1 MQEPVFSYVPG
12 ESFLHTL
19 DPRTKLAAV
28 MLLGVLAFRTES
40 FFGIGILFAFFV
52 ALTSFSGLP
61 ARVFFRA
68 VRPMAMFIIFIFFA
82 QLFFTE
88 GRVLTSFW
96 ILHPSLEGLQNG
108 IRLSARFILLLL
120 FAALMTA
127 STDPS
132 AITCGIERILRPLP
146 LRWLGVNSYELATMM
161 NLSIAFLPLLFDRAE
176 RTKAA
181 QASRGMYFGKNPLRS
196 VPALT
201 IPLIRGV
208 VRDAE
213 ELSLAMESRGYQ
225 GTRRTSM
232 HELLMQKR
240 DWISLLVMGLFAVL
254 MLAF

>member
-12 ESFLHTL
+12 ASFLHKL

-28 MLLGVLAFRTES
+28 MLLGILTFRTES
-40 FFGIGILFAFFV
+40 FLGIGVLFAFFF

-68 VRPMAMFIIFIFFA
+68 VRPMLLFITFIFLA

-88 GRVLTSFW
+88 GRVLASFW
-96 ILHPSLEGLQNG
+96 ILHPSIEGLQNG
-108 IRLSARFILLLL
+108 LRLSARFILLLL

-127 STDPS
+127 TTDPS

-146 LRWLGVNSYELATMM
+146 LRWMGVNSFELATMM
-161 NLSIAFLPLLFDRAE
+161 NLSIAFLPLLFERVE

-181 QASRGMYFGKNPLRS
+181 QASRGMYFGRNPFHS
-196 VPALT
+196 VPALV

-208 VRDAE
+208 ARDAE
-213 ELSLAMESRGYQ
+213 ELALAMESRGYQ

-232 HELLMQKR
+232 YELSMQKR
-240 DWISLLVMGLFAVL
+240 DWATLLALIFFAAL
-254 MLAF
+254 ILRF

>member
-12 ESFLHTL
+12 TSFLHKL

-28 MLLGVLAFRTES
+28 MLLGILTFRTES
-40 FFGIGILFAFFV
+40 FLGIGALFAFFF
-52 ALTSFSGLP
+52 ALTSLSGLQ

-68 VRPMAMFIIFIFFA
+68 VRPMLLFITFIFLA

-88 GRVLTSFW
+88 GRVLASFW
-96 ILHPSLEGLQNG
+96 ILRPSIEGLQNG
-108 IRLSARFILLLL
+108 LRLSARFILLLL

-127 STDPS
+127 TTDPS

-146 LRWLGVNSYELATMM
+146 LRWLGVNSFELATMM
-161 NLSIAFLPLLFDRAE
+161 NLSIAFLPLLYERVE

-181 QASRGMYFGKNPLRS
+181 QASRGMYFGRNPFHS
-196 VPALT
+196 VPALV

-208 VRDAE
+208 ARDAE
-213 ELSLAMESRGYQ
+213 ELALAMESRGYQ

-232 HELLMQKR
+232 HELSMQRR
-240 DWISLLVMGLFAVL
+240 DWITLLALLFFAAL
-254 MLAF
+254 ILRF

>member
-12 ESFLHTL
+12 ASFLHTL
-19 DPRTKLAAV
+19 DPRTKLTAV
-28 MLLGVLAFRTES
+28 MLLGILAFRTES
-40 FFGIGILFAFFV
+40 FFGIGVLFAFFV

-61 ARVFFRA
+61 ARIFFRA
-68 VRPMAMFIIFIFFA
+68 VRPMVLFIIFIFLA

-88 GRVLTSFW
+88 GRVLDSFW
-96 ILHPSLEGLQNG
+96 IFHPSLEGLQNG
-108 IRLSARFILLLL
+108 LRLSARFILLLL

-146 LRWLGVNSYELATMM
+146 LRWLGVNSFELATMM
-161 NLSIAFLPLLFDRAE
+161 NLSIAFLPLLFERVE

-181 QASRGMYFGKNPLRS
+181 QASRGMYFGRNPFHS
-196 VPALT
+196 VPALV

-213 ELSLAMESRGYQ
+213 ELALAMESRGYK

-232 HELLMQKR
+232 HVLLMQKK
-240 DWISLLVMGLFAVL
+240 DWISLFALVFFTALVL
-254 MLAF
+254 RF

>member
-12 ESFLHTL
+12 VSFLHTL
-19 DPRTKLAAV
+19 DPRTKLVSV
-28 MLLGVLAFRTES
+28 MLLGILAFRTES
-40 FFGIGILFAFFV
+40 FFGIGVLFAFFF

-68 VRPMAMFIIFIFFA
+68 VRPMMLFIIFIFLA

-88 GRVLTSFW
+88 GRALASLGV
-96 ILHPSLEGLQNG
+96 LHPSVEGLQNG
-108 IRLSARFILLLL
+108 LRLSARFILLLL

-132 AITCGIERILRPLP
+132 AITCGIERMLRPLP
-146 LRWLGVNSYELATMM
+146 LRWLGVNSFELATMM
-161 NLSIAFLPLLFDRAE
+161 NLSIAFLPLLFERVE

-181 QASRGMYFGKNPLRS
+181 QASRGMYFGRNPFHS
-196 VPALT
+196 VPALA

-213 ELSLAMESRGYQ
+213 ELALAMESRGYK

-240 DWISLLVMGLFAVL
+240 DWASLFALVFFTVL
-254 MLAF
+254 ILRF

>member
-1 MQEPVFSYVPG
+1 MPEPVFSYVPG
-12 ESFLHTL
+12 TSFLHTL
-19 DPRTKLAAV
+19 DPRTKLVAV
-28 MLLGVLAFRTES
+28 MLLGILAFRAES
-40 FFGIGILFAFFV
+40 FFGIGVLFAFFF

-61 ARVFFRA
+61 AIVFFRA
-68 VRPMAMFIIFIFFA
+68 VRPMVLFIIFIFLA

-88 GRVLTSFW
+88 GRVLASFGV
-96 ILHPSLEGLQNG
+96 LQPSIEGLQNG
-108 IRLSARFILLLL
+108 LRLSARFILLLL

-161 NLSIAFLPLLFDRAE
+161 NLSIAFLPLLFERVE

-181 QASRGMYFGKNPLRS
+181 QASRGMYFGRNPFHS
-196 VPALT
+196 VPALV
-201 IPLIRGV
+201 IPLIRGI

-213 ELSLAMESRGYQ
+213 ELALAMESRGYQ

-240 DWISLLVMGLFAVL
+240 DWASLFALVSFAAL
-254 MLAF
+254 ILRF

>member
-68 VRPMAMFIIFIFFA
+68 VRPMEMFIIFIFFA

-132 AITCGIERILRPLP
+132 AITCGIERMLRPLP
-146 LRWLGVNSYELATMM
+146 LRWLGVNSFELATMM
-161 NLSIAFLPLLFDRAE
+161 NLSIAFLPLLFERVE

-181 QASRGMYFGKNPLRS
+181 QASRGMYFRKNPFRS
-196 VPALT
+196 VPALAV
-201 IPLIRGV
+201 PLIRGI

-213 ELSLAMESRGYQ
+213 ELALAMESRGYH

-232 HELLMQKR
+232 HELLMQRR
-240 DWISLLVMGLFAVL
+240 DWASLFALVL
-254 MLAF
+254 FAAILLRF

>member
-1 MQEPVFSYVPG
+1 MKEPVFSYIPG
-12 ESFLHTL
+12 KSYLHKL

-28 MLLGVLAFRTES
+28 MLLGILVFRTES
-40 FFGIGILFAFFV
+40 FFGMGVLFTFFI

-68 VRPMAMFIIFIFFA
+68 VRPMVLFIIFIFLA

-88 GRVLTSFW
+88 GQALVSFGV
-96 ILHPSLEGLQNG
+96 LHPTFEGLQNG

-132 AITCGIERILRPLP
+132 AITSGIERILRPLP
-146 LRWLGVNSYELATMM
+146 LSWMGVNSYELATMM
-161 NLSIAFLPLLFDRAE
+161 NLSIAFLPILFDRVE

-181 QASRGMYFGKNPLRS
+181 QASRGMYFGKNPFHS
-196 VPALT
+196 VPALA

-225 GTRRTSM
+225 GSRRTSM
-232 HELLMQKR
+232 HEFVMQKR
-240 DWISLLVMGLFAVL
+240 DWATLLILIIFAVL
-254 MLAF
+254 MLRF

>member
-1 MQEPVFSYVPG
+1 MQEPVFSYIPG
-12 ESFLHTL
+12 KSFLHTL
-19 DPRTKLAAV
+19 DPRTKLTAV
-28 MLLGVLAFRTES
+28 MLLGILAFRTES

-52 ALTSFSGLP
+52 SLTSFSGLP
-61 ARVFFRA
+61 ARVFLRA
-68 VRPMAMFIIFIFFA
+68 VRPMVLFIIFIFLA

-88 GRVLTSFW
+88 GKVLTSFW

-108 IRLSARFILLLL
+108 FRLSARFILLLL

-132 AITCGIERILRPLP
+132 AITCGIERMLRPLP
-146 LRWLGVNSYELATMM
+146 LRWLGVNSFELATMM
-161 NLSIAFLPLLFDRAE
+161 NLSIAFLPLLFERVE

-181 QASRGMYFGKNPLRS
+181 QASRGMYFGKNPFHS
-196 VPALT
+196 VPALA

-213 ELSLAMESRGYQ
+213 ELALAMESRGYQ

-232 HELLMQKR
+232 HELLMQRR
-240 DWISLLVMGLFAVL
+240 DWVSLSALVLFAAL
-254 MLAF
+254 LLRF

>member
-1 MQEPVFSYVPG
+1 
-12 ESFLHTL
+12 
-19 DPRTKLAAV
+19 

-40 FFGIGILFAFFV
+40 FFGIGMLFAFFF
-52 ALTSFSGLP
+52 ALTSVSGLP

-68 VRPMAMFIIFIFFA
+68 VRPMVLFIIFIFLA
-82 QLFFTE
+82 QLFFTD
-88 GRVLTSFW
+88 GKVLFSFW

-108 IRLSARFILLLL
+108 LRLSARFILLLL

-146 LRWLGVNSYELATMM
+146 LRWLGVNSFELATMM
-161 NLSIAFLPLLFDRAE
+161 NLSIAFLPLLFERVE

-181 QASRGMYFGKNPLRS
+181 QASRGMYFGRNPFHS
-196 VPALT
+196 VPALV

-213 ELSLAMESRGYQ
+213 ELALAMESRGYQ

-240 DWISLLVMGLFAVL
+240 DWVSLFALVFFRL
-254 MLAF
+254 I